1 MNTRTRS
8 LVTLSALAAL
18 TLLAAVVGVAALTRP
33 FPTAEDQPVCVST
46 RIAAG
51 QEVFPEQVTISVY
64 NASTRNGL
72 ASSTLND
79 LVDRGFIGAG
89 SGNAPSDKPIKGV
102 QIWADNAKNPA
113 VALVKGQFRKAKV
126 VSGSA
131 LGPGVV
137 VVVGNGKVSLRPSG
151 KAPISAKSK
160 SPSVICSPPGSSSSL
175 PD

>member
-1 MNTRTRS
+1 MTSRMKS
-8 LVTLSALAAL
+8 LVTLSALTVL
-18 TLLAAVVGVAALTRP
+18 TLLAAVVGFAALTAP
-33 FPTAEDQPVCVST
+33 FPKAEDQPVCVKT
-46 RIAAG
+46 QVAAG

-64 NASTRNGL
+64 NASNRNGL

-89 SGNAPSDKPIKGV
+89 SGNAPVDKPIKGV

-113 VALVKGQFRKAKV
+113 VALVKSQFRKAEV
-126 VSGSA
+126 VPGSA

-137 VVVGNGKVSLRPSG
+137 VVVGNGKVPLRSSG
-151 KAPISAKSK
+151 KAPISTKAE
-160 SPSVICSPPGSSSSL
+160 SPSVICSPPGSSTGL

>member
-1 MNTRTRS
+1 MNKRTQS

-18 TLLAAVVGVAALTRP
+18 TLLAAVVGFAALTAP
-33 FPTAEDQPVCVST
+33 FPTAEDQPVCVT
-46 RIAAG
+46 TQIAAD

-64 NASTRNGL
+64 NASNRNGL

-79 LVDRGFIGAG
+79 LVERGFIGAG
-89 SGNAPSDKPIKGV
+89 SGNAPGDTRVKGV

-113 VALVKGQFRKAKV
+113 VALVKGQFRNAKV
-126 VSGSA
+126 VPGSE

-137 VVVGNGKVSLRPSG
+137 VVVGTGKVSLRASG
-151 KAPISAKSK
+151 KAPVSTKSK
-160 SPSVICSPPGSSSSL
+160 SPSVICSPPGSSTGL

>member
-1 MNTRTRS
+1 MNKRMKS
-8 LVTLSALAAL
+8 LVTLSTLTVL
-18 TLLAAVVGVAALTRP
+18 TLLAAVVGFAALTAP
-33 FPTAEDQPVCVST
+33 FPTAEDQPVCVT
-46 RIAAG
+46 TQVAAD

-64 NASTRNGL
+64 NASNRNGL

-89 SGNAPSDKPIKGV
+89 SGNAPGDKPVKGV

-126 VSGSA
+126 VPGSA

-137 VVVGNGKVSLRPSG
+137 VVVGTGKVSLRPSG
-151 KAPISAKSK
+151 KAPISATAK
-160 SPSVICSPPGSSSSL
+160 SPSVICSPPGSSSTL